1 MKASSRAGKGQGWHK
16 QSVRHSNARRTG
28 TAGGRYSDSRAKWYA
43 TRPEYHNIGHTK
55 TDEAMTVDEYYNQPY
70 VKKNIKRNQ
79 QHTKERKKFTFPLKE
94 SEQDEWAIKTNEDRM
109 KTEMA
114 IFKWTEKHPDKNQ
127 YDFPVKYGLQIHKQQ
142 AEWWLHY
149 IDDTNKSKQY
159 QKEAK
164 ELIKGKKFKTGMGVP
179 RGTTLEWLFYK
190 INYGYTPE
198 EYENKIL
205 AKQY

>member
-28 TAGGRYSDSRAKWYA
+28 TAGGSYADSRAKWYA

-55 TDEAMTVDEYYNQPY
+55 
-70 VKKNIKRNQ
+70 I
-79 QHTKERKKFTFPLKE
+79 KKFTFPLKE

-114 IFKWTEKHPDKNQ
+114 IFKWREKHPDKNQ
-127 YDFPVKYGLQIHKQQ
+127 YDFPVKYGLQMHKQQ

-164 ELIKGKKFKTGMGVP
+164 ELIKGKKFKTGMEVP